1 MSRACKVCLVQ
12 HDDEI
17 HAATNRVH
25 AWLRAQVRTGLDEAA
40 DDLVL
45 SNGDEPAVP
54 QLNAA

>member
-1 MSRACKVCLVQ
+1 MSRACKVCLVE

-25 AWLRAQVRTGLDEAA
+25 AWLRAQVMTGLGEAA
-40 DDLVL
+40 DDLLL
-45 SNGDEPAVP
+45 SNGDEAAEP

>member
-1 MSRACKVCLVQ
+1 
-12 HDDEI
+12 
-17 HAATNRVH
+17 
-25 AWLRAQVRTGLDEAA
+25 LRAQVRTGLDEAA